1 MLTTATSVDLS
12 VVHATV
18 CSSIKSW
25 TRHFIQQ
32 ASRLPQ
38 DTLSQCHTWRKH
50 LSLVSVACHKHLI
63 QSSVVLAT
71 NTSSIQVLSWT
82 QTPHSFKSCA
92 GHKHLI
98 HSSVMPDTNTSFNQ
112 VLCWTQTPHS
122 TKSCAGHKH
131 LIHSCVMPD
140 TNTSFNQVLCQLQA
154 PQLAKSCVCH
164 RQSASVVHATNISV
178 YEVLLATDNSFNKA
192 LCPP

>member
-71 NTSSIQVLSWT
+71 NTSSIQVLRWP

-98 HSSVMPDTNTSFNQ
+98 HSS
-112 VLCWTQTPHS
+112 
-122 TKSCAGHKH
+122 
-131 LIHSCVMPD
+131 VMPD

-164 RQSASVVHATNISV
+164 RQSASVVLATNISV

-192 LCPP
+192 LCLP